1 MRKKTLKFICAALV
15 AVLCL
20 SVFVGCS
27 DDEQEARLSELSDA
41 ISTAAEEIRALKGEI
56 SSLKGENE
64 AAAERIDALTD
75 SLEEADREIDSLEG
89 ALGDSNGALAEKGEE
104 ISDLSDR
111 LATAE
116 ALLQRQE
123 EQMLFGKSYVTV
135 GETAVTLDNYRDVLG
150 DGGSVS
156 YDPVAQALVL
166 KDAVLSLSGGFI
178 SAADDL
184 AIELVG
190 NSKITVTGGDSEE
203 LYGIA
208 CRNGE
213 ALYDLRIYGYGSL
226 EIEIADGGYAA
237 LGIAADNAVIES
249 GRLALSVGAAVDE
262 SVGAYLEGNMVVYG
276 ADVSVSALTGAQRCY
291 DLLCLGS
298 VQLYSPISFEAI
310 SVFALGGIWDNGG
323 YPNAPT
329 EKIKIY
335 IDQGH
340 NPSSFHNSGAEG
352 NGLHEEDLTYKIG
365 MALFSLLRADRRFE
379 VAVSRPTPQT
389 VLGSDNNSSLA
400 ARVEGAESF
409 GADYFISLHANSYS
423 APEVHGA
430 EIWVSGEDGE
440 AYGFAAAVIDALVS
454 ATGQR
459 NRGVKTNGEL
469 YLLKNSTMPTAL
481 LEMGF
486 ISNPDEAAMMDSSP
500 ELFAGAIYSGILNY
514 FGLN

>member
-41 ISTAAEEIRALKGEI
+41 LSTATEEIRALKGEI

-64 AAAERIDALTD
+64 AAEERIDALTD
-75 SLEEADREIDSLEG
+75 SLAAADREIDSLEG
-89 ALGDSNGALAEKGEE
+89 ALAEKGEE
-104 ISDLSDR
+104 LSDLNDR

-190 NSKITVTGGDSEE
+190 NSKITVIGGDSEE

-213 ALYDLRIYGYGSL
+213 ALYDLRIYGEGSL

-262 SVGAYLEGNMVVYG
+262 SIGAYLEGNMVVYG
-276 ADVSVSALTGAQRCY
+276 ADVSISALTGAQRCY
-291 DLLCLGS
+291 DLLCLGA

-310 SVFALGGIWDNGG
+310 SVFALGGVWDNNG

-365 MALFSLLRADRRFE
+365 MALYSLLRADRRFE

-389 VLGSDNNSSLA
+389 VLGSDNDSSLA

-409 GADYFISLHANSYS
+409 GADYFISLHANSYGD
-423 APEVHGA
+423 PEVHGA

-454 ATGQR
+454 VTGQR
-459 NRGVKTNGEL
+459 ARGVKTDGEL

-486 ISNPDEAAMMDSSP
+486 ISNPEEAAMMDSSP